1 MKFVS
6 SFICLLCLVGLAKA
20 QKPAENVLPVDERGK
35 FIYYEVVNTKTP
47 KDSLK
52 IRTINYLKKQNKDL
66 KYKITQGD
74 TAFIASG
81 KLIINKTL
89 LVMSHPSG
97 EILYNF
103 QVEVRDGKYRFWL
116 TDFNF
121 IPYQRDRYGNFVAST
136 TIGTPLENDPG
147 KLNAAQWKEY
157 QVQTTKY
164 AKELAGKFK
173 VYMASKAP
181 IVTPPAEKTV
191 VKKEW

>member
-1 MKFVS
+1 MKFIS
-6 SFICLLCLVGLAKA
+6 SFIFLLSLINLAKA
-20 QKPAENVLPVDERGK
+20 QKPAEPVLPVDERGK
-35 FIYYEVVNTKTP
+35 FIYYEVVDAKIP

-52 IRTINYLKKQNKDL
+52 IRAINYLKKQNKEL
-66 KYKITQGD
+66 KYKSAQGD
-74 TAFIASG
+74 TAFTANG
-81 KLIINKTL
+81 KMIINKTL

-97 EILYNF
+97 EVLFDF
-103 QVEVRDGKYRFWL
+103 QIEVRDGKYRFWL

-136 TIGTPLENDPG
+136 SVGTPLENEPG
-147 KLNAAQWKEY
+147 KLNATQWKEY

-164 AKELAGKFK
+164 AKELAAKFK

-181 IVTPPAEKTV
+181 IVAPPKEKTV

>member
-20 QKPAENVLPVDERGK
+20 QKPAESILPVDEHGK
-35 FIYYEVVNTKTP
+35 FIYYEVVNTKIP

-52 IRTINYLKKQNKDL
+52 IRAVGYLKKQNKEL
-66 KYKITQGD
+66 KYKSAQGD
-74 TAFIASG
+74 TAFVASG
-81 KLIINKTL
+81 KIIINKTL
-89 LVMSHPSG
+89 LVVGHPSG
-97 EILYNF
+97 EVLFDF
-103 QVEVRDGKYRFWL
+103 QVEIRDGKYRFWL

-136 TIGTPLENDPG
+136 SIGTPLENEPG
-147 KLNAAQWKEY
+147 KLNNSQWKEY
-157 QVQTTKY
+157 QVQTTQY
-164 AKELAGKFK
+164 AKELAAKFK

-181 IVTPPAEKTV
+181 VIAPSKEKTV

>member
-1 MKFVS
+1 M
-6 SFICLLCLVGLAKA
+6 AKA
-20 QKPAENVLPVDERGK
+20 QKPAEPVLPVDERGK
-35 FIYYEVVNTKTP
+35 FIYYEVVDAKIP

-52 IRTINYLKKQNKDL
+52 IRAINYLKKQNKEL
-66 KYKITQGD
+66 KYKTAQGD
-74 TAFIASG
+74 TAFTANG
-81 KLIINKTL
+81 KMIINKTL

-97 EILYNF
+97 EVLFDF
-103 QVEVRDGKYRFWL
+103 QIEVRDGKYRFWL

-136 TIGTPLENDPG
+136 SVGTPLENEPG
-147 KLNAAQWKEY
+147 KLNATQWKEY

-164 AKELAGKFK
+164 AKELAAKFK

-181 IVTPPAEKTV
+181 IVAPPKEKTV